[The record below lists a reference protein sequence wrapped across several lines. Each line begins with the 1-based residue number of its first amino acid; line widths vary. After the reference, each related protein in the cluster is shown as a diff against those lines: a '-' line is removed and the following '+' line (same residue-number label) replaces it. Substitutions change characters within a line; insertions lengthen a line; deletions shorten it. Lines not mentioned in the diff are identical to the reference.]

1 MEPPSA
7 PDPVGT
13 GLSHDAESQPL
24 TEPTDSAL
32 PAHLTGVYAPLV
44 FVTVWVA
51 TTVLVNLCSPDS
63 GWIRWTVD
71 RLRGWIRQ
79 EFGLE
84 CSNETVRRALKR
96 LGLSWKKA
104 RKLLA
109 KACTQARRQFL
120 VDFRDLVRQA
130 NDGRLL
136 LVFCDEAHIHLDADL
151 GYGWAKRG
159 LPFWIHSSSPGLQ
172 KTSFYGLY
180 LYNYQS
186 VRIWAYPRANGDHT
200 CDMLTRLRQE
210 FPEHLIVVV
219 WDGASYHR
227 SEAVMAH
234 AAQLNITL
242 VRLPAYSPDFM
253 PVESLWRWL
262 RQEVTSL
269 HCHYS
274 VEELIDRVADFA
286 WSVNMDPITVS
297 RRLPLKSQLN
307 PIEEKLRF

>member
-7 PDPVGT
+7 PDPIGT
-13 GLSHDAESQPL
+13 GQEQDAQAQQP

-32 PAHLTGVYAPLV
+32 PVLLPSVYAPFL
-44 FVTVWVA
+44 FVVVWVA
-51 TTVLVNLCSPDS
+51 STALVTLCSTDS
-63 GWIRWTVD
+63 GWIRWTLE
-71 RLRGWIRQ
+71 RLRRWIQQ
-79 EFGLE
+79 EFGLG

-120 VDFRDLVRQA
+120 EDFQGLVRQA
-130 NDGRLL
+130 HDGHIL
-136 LVFCDEAHIHLDADL
+136 LVFCDEAHVHLDADL

-159 LPFWIHSSSPGLQ
+159 LPFWVHSCSPGLQ
-172 KTSFYGLY
+172 KSSFYGLY

-186 VRIWAYPRANGDHT
+186 VRIWPYPRANGDHT

-210 FPEHLIVVV
+210 FPEHLIVLV

-227 SEAVMAH
+227 SQAVMAH
-234 AAQLNITL
+234 AAQLNIAL
-242 VRLPAYSPDFM
+242 VRLPAYSPDLM

-297 RRLPLKSQLN
+297 RRLHLKSHLN
-307 PIEEKLRF
+307 PLEEKLRF